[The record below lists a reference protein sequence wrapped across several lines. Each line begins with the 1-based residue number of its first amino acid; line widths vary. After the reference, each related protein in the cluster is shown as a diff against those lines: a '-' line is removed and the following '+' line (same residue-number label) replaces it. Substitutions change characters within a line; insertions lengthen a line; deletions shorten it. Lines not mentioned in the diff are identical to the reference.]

1 MSSLLPVLSYA
12 DDSSD
17 EDSIELDGEM
27 GEMNPE
33 ATMLA
38 TASMSLPTGDTVVPG
53 SCCIRCQA
61 KRHRAWWWIVP
72 SVFMEVFAAGLV
84 RAIIPVV
91 IVAFFK
97 STSLGYF
104 NGDGGDSIGGGGAG
118 SFYPTSDSGATTSAQ
133 ATDHRDASFFFMSSS
148 ESLRVIISMAMA
160 PMLASLSA
168 RCSRR
173 WVAVFS
179 AILCAL
185 PYFALAFGAYDG
197 AVYVYFIFVVLS
209 GLGASSDARSLEYIR
224 SRTLAPVAT
233 SKKGCGV
240 RCALGSKA
248 VDLGCAYAAMQALGV
263 GGGFLL
269 APLVGVLLFVIAQG
283 SCWLPFMAA
292 FLIAIGNAVYLGAVL
307 PTKQLDDADAQH
319 AAESEGG
326 RKVSVLLCT
335 VTLYA
340 NLAHSLT
347 CSP

>member
-160 PMLASLSA
+160 PMLAWPPDAPCMMRHLS
-168 RCSRR
+168 
-173 WVAVFS
+173 
-179 AILCAL
+179 
-185 PYFALAFGAYDG
+185 
-197 AVYVYFIFVVLS
+197 
-209 GLGASSDARSLEYIR
+209 SS
-224 SRTLAPVAT
+224 
-233 SKKGCGV
+233 
-240 RCALGSKA
+240 
-248 VDLGCAYAAMQALGV
+248 CAYAAQQLWWSGV
-263 GGGFLL
+263 KRGGCVCTVKRSSLMRIGQSGHQPAAP
-269 APLVGVLLFVIAQG
+269 APLP
-283 SCWLPFMAA
+283 S
-292 FLIAIGNAVYLGAVL
+292 
-307 PTKQLDDADAQH
+307 
-319 AAESEGG
+319 
-326 RKVSVLLCT
+326 LCP
-335 VTLYA
+335 
-340 NLAHSLT
+340 S
-347 CSP
+347 